1 MLNCGIRCS
10 VSSHR
15 TRKRQGRRDGNGGD
29 HRLHHL
35 EIKIA
40 EIEKDISHIKETM
53 ITKADGWKMLA
64 ILLVS
69 FIGVLGIDIGIEF

>member
-1 MLNCGIRCS
+1 M
-10 VSSHR
+10 
-15 TRKRQGRRDGNGGD
+15 
-29 HRLHHL
+29 HHL